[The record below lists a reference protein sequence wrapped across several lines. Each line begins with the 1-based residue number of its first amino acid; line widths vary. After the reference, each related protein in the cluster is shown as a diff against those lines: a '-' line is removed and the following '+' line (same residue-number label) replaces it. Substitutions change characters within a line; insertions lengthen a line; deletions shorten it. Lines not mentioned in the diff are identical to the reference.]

1 MAKPK
6 SRDEVAEDSAVPA
19 KTERAGGVAESVPC
33 PRCKCASRRTGQHG
47 DVQYRTCSAP
57 ICRKR
62 FAVKRVTM

>member
-6 SRDEVAEDSAVPA
+6 SREEVAEDSAVPA
-19 KTERAGGVAESVPC
+19 KTERALGFAESVPC
-33 PRCKCASRRTGQHG
+33 PRCKSASRRTGQHG

-62 FAVKRVTM
+62 FAVRKIPM